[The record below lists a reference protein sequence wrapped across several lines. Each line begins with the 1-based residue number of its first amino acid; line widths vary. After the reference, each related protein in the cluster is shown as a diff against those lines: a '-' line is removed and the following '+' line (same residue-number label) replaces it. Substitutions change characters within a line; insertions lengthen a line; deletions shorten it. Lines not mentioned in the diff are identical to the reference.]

1 MQKYNMFVAQMG
13 CAAIG
18 VLALSAFG
26 PGWLARSA
34 ALAASI
40 GFMIW
45 TRSVHPPGNFSRK
58 LTFSLDERGEM
69 QFEYQ
74 LSGHHHHHHLSF
86 MHQSMIFFFFVKFSC
101 QLAYIVH

>member
-1 MQKYNMFVAQMG
+1 MFVAQMG

-34 ALAASI
+34 ALGASI

-58 LTFSLDERGEM
+58 HTFSLDEGGEFLFHGKM
-69 QFEYQ
+69 LFQYQ
-74 LSGHHHHHHLSF
+74 IFGHHH
-86 MHQSMIFFFFVKFSC
+86 FFFFDFLKPVTKIS
-101 QLAYIVH
+101 LKEGRKEYIKT